1 MSQEKS
7 RPDNKAV
14 ALPRGVASDSSQ
26 TPADGPVASPQ
37 SNATETYGFVC
48 GTALVLIGVV
58 LIRRGLFP
66 TALFPVGAG
75 FLGLFF
81 YWRIAPVLVIG
92 ITASCLIRADRGE
105 LAFQAGHQIQSGAVV
120 EMQTWILCSALLAY
134 VLAHYRLQCLTSSI
148 FPSERR
154 SRKAAPG
161 KTLLEKPRD
170 GKSVSMGEVG
180 MLVIA
185 LPFVTFAALL
195 LLRVLPT
202 NHERFEF
209 SRTTWPTLV
218 LLWIL
223 ALFTIL
229 IHAVLSYIGLRN
241 LTLAEARTFLQD
253 LQWQELRR
261 DLRRINRWRLWARL
275 RKDP

>member
-1 MSQEKS
+1 VSSEKS
-7 RPDNKAV
+7 RLDRTAGQ
-14 ALPRGVASDSSQ
+14 ARAAISDGSQ
-26 TPADGPVASPQ
+26 PSTERPAGDPQ

-66 TALFPVGAG
+66 IALFPVGAG

-81 YWRIAPVLVIG
+81 YWRIAPLLVIG
-92 ITASCLIRADRGE
+92 ITASCLIRADRSDG
-105 LAFQAGHQIQSGAVV
+105 AFQAGHQIQSGAVI
-120 EMQTWILCSALLAY
+120 EMQTWLLCSALLAY
-134 VLAHYRLQCLTSSI
+134 VLAHYRLQCLTSSM

-154 SRKAAPG
+154 PRKGPPG
-161 KTLLEKPRD
+161 KSLLEKPRD

-185 LPFVTFAALL
+185 LPFVTFTALI
-195 LLRVLPT
+195 LLRMLPT
-202 NHERFEF
+202 NSEKFGF
-209 SRTTWPTLV
+209 SRAVWPTVVLIWIVALV
-218 LLWIL
+218 AIL
-223 ALFTIL
+223 V
-229 IHAVLSYIGLRN
+229 HAVLSYIGLRN

-261 DLRRINRWRLWARL
+261 DLRRINRWRLWSRL